1 MIGGDPVSW
10 QAGIDRFFYC
20 PDYAEDV
27 KSCIV
32 SSPDVKR
39 EHRVTA

>member
-1 MIGGDPVSW
+1 MKKLNCKTISYTVFS
-10 QAGIDRFFYC
+10 FC

-39 EHRVTA
+39 EYRVMA